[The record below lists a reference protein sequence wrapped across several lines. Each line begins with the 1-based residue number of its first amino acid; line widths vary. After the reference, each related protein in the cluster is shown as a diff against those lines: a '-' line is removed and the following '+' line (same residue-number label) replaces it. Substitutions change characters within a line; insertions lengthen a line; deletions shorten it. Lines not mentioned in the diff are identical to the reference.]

1 MSALQLL
8 LFKLPCRKGKDCV
21 AKFVLTQTN
30 TLCPYKWGGCCDAY
44 KWGGYVVSTDHLNV
58 LLGTAFLPT
67 GRDANNDVSI
77 EVWEVLGWTWASFS
91 AASMTLSA
99 NVCNGRL
106 GTDWILWWGTTWRV
120 VYFEVGVTLGQ
131 NVCRNNSQTLKWWF
145 GSREWSNYPLR
156 WKAKEFHSLKVVS
169 LLCLSDSHRW
179 VKEGQRLVTLT
190 EWALLCL
197 RLTCPA
203 AKAHKCLQ
211 SGGPASQIWT

>member
-77 EVWEVLGWTWASFS
+77 EVWEVLG
-91 AASMTLSA
+91 
-99 NVCNGRL
+99 
-106 GTDWILWWGTTWRV
+106 
-120 VYFEVGVTLGQ
+120 
-131 NVCRNNSQTLKWWF
+131 
-145 GSREWSNYPLR
+145 
-156 WKAKEFHSLKVVS
+156 
-169 LLCLSDSHRW
+169 
-179 VKEGQRLVTLT
+179 
-190 EWALLCL
+190 
-197 RLTCPA
+197 
-203 AKAHKCLQ
+203 
-211 SGGPASQIWT
+211 

>member
-131 NVCRNNSQTLKWWF
+131 SKMSAETILKRWSDDLGRESDQIIRWGGKQRNSIL
-145 GSREWSNYPLR
+145 
-156 WKAKEFHSLKVVS
+156 
-169 LLCLSDSHRW
+169 
-179 VKEGQRLVTLT
+179 
-190 EWALLCL
+190 
-197 RLTCPA
+197 
-203 AKAHKCLQ
+203 
-211 SGGPASQIWT
+211 